1 MVEIHK
7 PPNEKI
13 IDAVFVG
20 LSEDPD
26 GKNGIVAAYA
36 PGIGGTPMVTASDA
50 VLEFFKSQAL
60 MLAKGMEAHIKI
72 YRFNRAECIFDTEK
86 PK

>member
-7 PPNEKI
+7 PPNEKV
-13 IDAVFVG
+13 IDFVYVG

-36 PGIGGTPMVTASDA
+36 PGIGGSPMVTASES
-50 VLEFFKSQAL
+50 VLEFFKGQAQ
-60 MLAKGMEAHIKI
+60 MLAKMTETHIKI
-72 YRFNRAECIFDTEK
+72 YRFNRADCVFDTEK
-86 PK
+86 PE